1 MNMINNKKKYKN
13 NYNNLGQMSFA
24 KRNKQKNRNTMNY

>member
-13 NYNNLGQMSFA
+13 NYNNLGQMLSV
-24 KRNKQKNRNTMNY
+24 KKNRQKSRNTMNY